1 MADTD
6 EILMQAVREGDVS
19 KLAAV
24 FERHHRVLYDFF
36 ARLTGSRTIADDLVQ
51 DVFFRILKYRKTYCD
66 IRRCRA
72 WMLYI
77 GRRARVDYDR
87 RNSDVSRPPQNR

>member
-19 KLAAV
+19 KLAAL

-36 ARLTGSRTIADDLVQ
+36 ARLTGSLLPNPEIPE
-51 DVFFRILKYRKTYCD
+51 DV
-66 IRRCRA
+66 
-72 WMLYI
+72 
-77 GRRARVDYDR
+77 
-87 RNSDVSRPPQNR
+87 P